1 MEKMHNIGT
10 LQSPGKKILSRIPV
24 RIMLNFLQVG
34 VIASL
39 VDLGLLYVF
48 TEYFGIWY
56 LLSAAV
62 SYICG
67 MIVSYTLNK
76 RFTFHNVNKQYL
88 RQFFLFALISASGLV
103 VNISMMFFAV
113 TVFSIY
119 YLYAKVI
126 AIGITFFWNYSLQSR
141 ITFQM

>member
-1 MEKMHNIGT
+1 MGT
-10 LQSPGKKILSRIPV
+10 HRGIETVPLKKRILSRIPAKTL
-24 RIMLNFLQVG
+24 IHFLQVG

-39 VDLGLLYVF
+39 IDLGLLYVF